1 MEIRFKGTIR
11 WIIAIGILTM
21 GSILQAANAG
31 AMSEMLLF
39 EQSEFVQLLF
49 GTSATLIAFFGS
61 WINWLLI
68 TLVTYMVSD
77 FICQE
82 NKGFGSHLYWNGIGY
97 AIILVGAAVTRI
109 LLNGFIASFWD
120 SAAPGS
126 FGIEN
131 LKNLPEYRRLRT
143 ISAGATIT
151 YFLWSSAVARRLN
164 SLKWFQAPIIAFVLL
179 GLWFVLRA
187 VANA

>member
-1 MEIRFKGTIR
+1 MEIRFKRTMQ

-21 GSILQAANAG
+21 GSILQAVNAG

-39 EQSEFVQLLF
+39 EQSAFVQRFF
-49 GTSATLIAFFGS
+49 GASATLIAFFGS

-97 AIILVGAAVTRI
+97 TIILAGAVVIRI
-109 LLNGFIASFWD
+109 MLNGFMTSFWD
-120 SAAPGS
+120 SVAQGS
-126 FGIEN
+126 FEIEN
-131 LKNLPEYRRLRT
+131 VKNLPDYQRLRT
-143 ISAGATIT
+143 ISAGATVSYI
-151 YFLWSSAVARRLN
+151 LWSSAVAQRLN
-164 SLKWFQAPIIAFVLL
+164 SLKWFQAPIITGVLL
-179 GLWFVLRA
+179 GLWFLLRA